1 MTWFAAPLLLA
12 LAVATIQSPL
22 PRMTHA
28 EGRVVADGTGVRTGG
43 GRAEV
48 LLGNDAIVHL
58 DAGTTVRY
66 GDPAVGVEDGR
77 VVIRAASVSMQ
88 IVTPVATI
96 HVGAGAVCMLTVDAA
111 AGRLLMNIAVGEA
124 TLQTRYAHSTRVT
137 AGQSALM
144 TSPTAVPWAAAYT
157 HAALDPFAIWSDARM
172 AAAGRRTASATDWA
186 ASGLSSSSVPAT
198 PPCTGWPSWTA
209 PCWVLPRPH
218 SAPSGAPNYEPN
230 YAPNYTP
237 NFNVS
242 PNPRP
247 ATAGGD
253 LPEHQWRRHHASP
266 PAPEAAPPAPEP
278 PAPAREGPRGRSG
291 AVKRPPPE

>member
-1 MTWFAAPLLLA
+1 
-12 LAVATIQSPL
+12 
-22 PRMTHA
+22 
-28 EGRVVADGTGVRTGG
+28 
-43 GRAEV
+43 
-48 LLGNDAIVHL
+48 
-58 DAGTTVRY
+58 
-66 GDPAVGVEDGR
+66 
-77 VVIRAASVSMQ
+77 
-88 IVTPVATI
+88 
-96 HVGAGAVCMLTVDAA
+96 
-111 AGRLLMNIAVGEA
+111 
-124 TLQTRYAHSTRVT
+124 
-137 AGQSALM
+137 
-144 TSPTAVPWAAAYT
+144 VP
-157 HAALDPFAIWSDARM
+157 S
-172 AAAGRRTASATDWA
+172 
-186 ASGLSSSSVPAT
+186 T